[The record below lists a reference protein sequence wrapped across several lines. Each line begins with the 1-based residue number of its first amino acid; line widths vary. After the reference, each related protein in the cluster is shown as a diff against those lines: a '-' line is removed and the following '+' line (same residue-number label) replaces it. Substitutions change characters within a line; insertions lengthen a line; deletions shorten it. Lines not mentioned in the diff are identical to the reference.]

1 MRPLLQKLC
10 SKKLLPIVWT
20 IITIVLLCLP
30 GSSIPGG
37 GFVFN
42 IPNLD
47 KIVHVILFGG
57 IVLFWGAHYAFRPER
72 PQGWKKLVI
81 LLAILSTGL
90 GIVLEYVQFY
100 FIPQRSFDRGDIVA
114 DASGA
119 IAAMLLV
126 LFLSPKRTI
135 KY

>member
-1 MRPLLQKLC
+1 MRSLLQKLC
-10 SKKLLPIVWT
+10 SKKLLPIGWT

-30 GSSIPGG
+30 GSSIPGE

-72 PQGWKKLVI
+72 PQGWQKLVI

-100 FIPQRSFDRGDIVA
+100 FIPLRSFDIYDIVA
-114 DASGA
+114 DTSGA
-119 IAAMLLV
+119 LAAMLLV
-126 LFLSPKRTI
+126 LFLSPKRSI
-135 KY
+135 NY